1 MDDAALTALH
11 SQLSTSASSRGAH
24 GGLGFSQ
31 PAGASKKSKEAKGTE
46 ATRILVDGKAS
57 SSREYHSTS
66 AGAVAAG
73 HWDPWARPVA
83 FKMKEVNRRVG
94 GLYSMFV
101 KGGSVGGTLDAAP
114 TPAAATAPTPA
125 VAAVPT
131 SAAAAK
137 PSKSTKFNWKRAIK
151 HHLRDAGG
159 QLRLKRLR
167 KAVLADWC
175 RETGSSN
182 SDKDKEENRK
192 LFRRKLKKTSGVVLN
207 GRHVRIGA

>member
-1 MDDAALTALH
+1 MDDATLTALH
-11 SQLSTSASSRGAH
+11 TQLSTSASDRGAH

-31 PAGASKKSKEAKGTE
+31 PAGASKKSKKEAAGTQ
-46 ATRILVDGKAS
+46 ATRILVDGAS

-101 KGGSVGGTLDAAP
+101 KGGSVGATLDAAP
-114 TPAAATAPTPA
+114 APAPAPAAA
-125 VAAVPT
+125 
-131 SAAAAK
+131 AAAAT
-137 PSKSTKFNWKRAIK
+137 PDDGASFNWKRAIK
-151 HHLRDAGG
+151 RHLRDAPGG

-167 KAVLADWC
+167 KAVLAEWH
-175 RETGSSN
+175 RAAGSHG
-182 SDKDKEENRK
+182 DKDKEEQRK
-192 LFRRKLKKTSGVVLN
+192 LFRRKLKKTSGVVLS
-207 GRHVRIGA
+207 GREVRLGA